1 MLWADYIK
9 GYKNYLR
16 LEKSLS
22 GNSVEAYLRDVRK
35 LAEFIESHYGNISI
49 KQIQLSH
56 LRSFLSFLQQL
67 GLSVNSQGRIVSGLR
82 GFFTFLVLEDVIKDN
97 PATLL
102 ESPKSGRKLPDVLS
116 VSEVEMMLQAID
128 MSTPEGT
135 RNRAILEV
143 LYSCGLRVSELIKL
157 EINHLFFEEEMILV
171 RGKGN
176 KERYIPIG
184 QTAIHYL
191 QLYLQHYR
199 LQQEV
204 KDETARGILF
214 LNRRGKPLSRVMIF
228 IIIKDLV
235 KKCGIQK
242 NISPHSFRHSFATH
256 LIEGGAD
263 LRSVQALLGHESIL
277 TTEIYT
283 HLDQRMLRETIDRY
297 LPRFGQE

>member
-9 GYKNYLR
+9 GYRNYLR

-22 GNSVEAYLRDVRK
+22 GNSVEAYLRDVTK
-35 LAEFIESHYGNISI
+35 LADFIEDNYGKMAL
-49 KQIQLSH
+49 KQIRLSH
-56 LRSFLSFLQQL
+56 LRSFLSFLQEL

-82 GFFTFLVLEDVIKDN
+82 SFFTFLTLEDAITDN
-97 PATLL
+97 PAALL

-116 VSEVEMMLQAID
+116 VGEVEMLLNAID
-128 MSTPEGT
+128 LSTAEGT
-135 RNRAILEV
+135 RNRAMLEV

-157 EINHLFFEEEMILV
+157 EINHIFFDEEMILV

-184 QTAIHYL
+184 KTAIRYVHT
-191 QLYLQHYR
+191 YLQHYR

-204 KDETARGILF
+204 GDETARGILF

-228 IIIKDLV
+228 IIIKNLV
-235 KKCGIQK
+235 KECGIRK

-297 LPRFGQE
+297 LPRFGQK

>member
-1 MLWADYIK
+1 M
-9 GYKNYLR
+9 
-16 LEKSLS
+16 
-22 GNSVEAYLRDVRK
+22 
-35 LAEFIESHYGNISI
+35 
-49 KQIQLSH
+49 
-56 LRSFLSFLQQL
+56 
-67 GLSVNSQGRIVSGLR
+67 LSVG
-82 GFFTFLVLEDVIKDN
+82 
-97 PATLL
+97 
-102 ESPKSGRKLPDVLS
+102 
-116 VSEVEMMLQAID
+116 EVERLLNAID
-128 MSTPEGT
+128 LSTAEGT
-135 RNRAILEV
+135 RNRAMLEV

-157 EINHLFFEEEMILV
+157 EINHIFFDEEMILV

-184 QTAIHYL
+184 KTAIRYVHT
-191 QLYLQHYR
+191 YLQHYR

-204 KDETARGILF
+204 GDETARGILF

-228 IIIKDLV
+228 IIIKNLV
-235 KKCGIQK
+235 KECGIRK

-297 LPRFGQE
+297 LPRFGQK

>member
-9 GYKNYLR
+9 GYRNYLR

-22 GNSVEAYLRDVRK
+22 GNSVEAYLRDVSK
-35 LAEFIESHYGNISI
+35 LADFIEDNYGKMAL
-49 KQIQLSH
+49 KQIRLSH
-56 LRSFLSFLQQL
+56 LRSFLSFLQEL

-82 GFFTFLVLEDVIKDN
+82 SFFTFLTLEDAITDN
-97 PATLL
+97 PAALL

-116 VSEVEMMLQAID
+116 VGEVERLLNAID
-128 MSTPEGT
+128 LSTAEGT
-135 RNRAILEV
+135 RNRAMLEV

-157 EINHLFFEEEMILV
+157 EINHIFFDEEMILV

-184 QTAIHYL
+184 KTAIRYVHT
-191 QLYLQHYR
+191 YLQHYR

-204 KDETARGILF
+204 GDETARGILF

-228 IIIKDLV
+228 IIIKNLV
-235 KKCGIQK
+235 KECGIRK

-297 LPRFGQE
+297 LPRFGQK